1 MRIIEEFEP
10 EIYESVS
17 TLKKDILKL
26 QQKYLRA
33 SKEIRSSCPACACND
48 YGFAFDKEGF
58 HFVECLNCSS
68 LYVQNPLDKNS
79 FPLYQS
85 ELKTSLYSKE
95 VQEELLE
102 ASKKRV
108 NSFEFS
114 ISRRLN
120 VKQELSIAYY
130 GRYKPLIELLQERFS
145 HLNIEAF
152 DTEKRDHYDLVLF
165 DSILGNFKDPGTAL
179 SVVKDSLKDDG
190 YLLLSSRL
198 GSGIDVLLLGS
209 RSNVI
214 PTENLNLFSIE
225 GIQEMLKDHFQ
236 VLELS
241 TPGVRD
247 ISAILNTDSKELSP
261 FVRYLQKHR
270 GNDIVPDF
278 QEFVQ
283 KNLLS
288 SYLMMVA
295 KKTGAQS

>member
-1 MRIIEEFEP
+1 
-10 EIYESVS
+10 
-17 TLKKDILKL
+17 
-26 QQKYLRA
+26 
-33 SKEIRSSCPACACND
+33 
-48 YGFAFDKEGF
+48 
-58 HFVECLNCSS
+58 
-68 LYVQNPLDKNS
+68 
-79 FPLYQS
+79 
-85 ELKTSLYSKE
+85 LKTSLYSKE

-120 VKQELSIAYY
+120 VKQELNIAYY

-145 HLNIEAF
+145 QLNIEAF

-165 DSILGNFKDPGTAL
+165 DSILGNFKDPGAAL